1 MLITPKSTIT
11 MPDGTVHSAA
21 KVKVF
26 DCVGQQIPYVISYNT
41 ESQEVEFVLNLKSRN
56 AEESKS
62 HIGGFVLTD
71 TDSESPIGRRSV
83 ATFKGVVKGSYVE
96 VNGERFLGL

>member
-11 MPDGTVHSAA
+11 MPDGTVYTSA

-26 DCVGQQIPYVISYNT
+26 DCVGQQIPYVISYDT
-41 ESQEVEFVLNLKSRN
+41 ETQEAEIVLNLRKKN

-62 HIGGFVLTD
+62 HIGGFALTD
-71 TDSESPIGRRSV
+71 TDSDSPIGCRSV
-83 ATFKGVVKGSYVE
+83 ATFKGVIKGSYVE